1 MIINS
6 FSQRRVVLAPRH
18 HAARVKTPDLWT
30 GPLSTRDGGSW
41 EADGNDLTI
50 SGGEI
55 EIRGP
60 GIYEIDTEGA
70 AASDELTTINGGVNG
85 TEVVLKSTSNVRQI
99 KIVPSVGNIK
109 MSSLFWLNSIDDR
122 ARLICDASGDYC
134 EAGGR
139 SSNA

>member
-1 MIINS
+1 MIVNS
-6 FSQRRVVLAPRH
+6 FTQRRIVLAPRR
-18 HAARVKTPDLWT
+18 HAGLVKTPDLWT
-30 GPLSTRDGGSW
+30 GPISTTDGGAW
-41 EADGNDLTI
+41 EASGNDLTL

-55 EIRGP
+55 TILGP
-60 GIYEIDTEGA
+60 GLYEIDTEGA

-85 TEVVLKSTSNVRQI
+85 TEVVLKVVSDARQV
-99 KIVPSVGNIK
+99 KVVPATGNIK
-109 MSSLFWLNSIDDR
+109 MSSLFWLNSIHDR